1 MDMKSSNT
9 RNWEGVDGD
18 DTWGATSSPPTQLGQ
33 AAGKFCLNGLG
44 TPLEHIKLVGTGQAQ
59 VGQLLLGT
67 MQAGLLTEPLRFA
80 I

>member
-44 TPLEHIKLVGTGQAQ
+44 TPLEHKVSGYRSGTGWAAS
-59 VGQLLLGT
+59 
-67 MQAGLLTEPLRFA
+67 AGHNAGWPSN
-80 I
+80 